1 MREHLLGYLLGALD
15 SPETD
20 VLEDHLATDRQLQAE
35 LELLRGGLE
44 PLDADRDPIEP
55 PAGLAT
61 RTCLLISK
69 YTEVSP
75 APVADPGERQAAASA
90 GRWRLS
96 DFAVAASVLI
106 AAGMLFLPALSN
118 SRSNARLL
126 ACQNNLKDLGAGLV
140 NYSRQNNDLFP
151 QIPLAGKM
159 AAAGAYAPQLY
170 EAGYV
175 TTPNSIV
182 CPASELAD
190 DRMFTPPSQKDIM
203 GAEGEH
209 LTELRRKMGGSY
221 GYTLGYQDAN
231 HVYHPTRNRSRERY
245 ALMADAPNLNSQHF
259 QSSNHGG
266 DGQNVLFEDGKVKYL
281 KNCHLTDCRDEI
293 FSNDEGKMA
302 PGTHVD
308 DAVIGHS
315 ALTPE
320 TWSTAEL
327 H

>member
-1 MREHLLGYLLGALD
+1 MRDHLLGYLLGALD

-20 VLEDHLATDRQLQAE
+20 QLEDHLATDRQLQAE
-35 LELLRGGLE
+35 LELLRSGLE
-44 PLDADRDPIEP
+44 PLDADRDSIEP
-55 PAGLAT
+55 PVGLAA

-75 APVADPGERQAAASA
+75 APVTEPSERQAAMA

-106 AAGMLFLPALSN
+106 AATLFFLPALSN
-118 SRSNARLL
+118 SRSNAQLL
-126 ACQNNLKDLGAGLV
+126 ACQNNLKDLNLGLV

-151 QIPLAGKM
+151 EIPLKGKM
-159 AAAGAYAPQLY
+159 AAAGAYAPQLFD
-170 EAGYV
+170 AGYV
-175 TTPNSIV
+175 QNRNTVV
-182 CPASELAD
+182 CPSSTLAD
-190 DRMFTPPSQKDIM
+190 DRAFTVPTQKELM
-203 GAEGEH
+203 SAEGEH

-221 GYTLGYQDAN
+221 GYTLGYQDAS
-231 HVYHPTRNRSRERY
+231 HTYHPTRNKARERY
-245 ALMADAPNLNSQHF
+245 ALMADTPNLNSEHF
-259 QSSNHGG
+259 QSANHGG

-281 KNCHLTDCRDEI
+281 KNCHLSDCRDEI

-302 PGTHVD
+302 PGMHID

-315 ALTPE
+315 AVTPE
-320 TWSTAEL
+320 AWSTAEL